1 MAAGSSDP
9 IGEGYITSFAQPGG
23 NITGLTYAVSSE
35 RLQKQLEILKEA
47 VGPLSRVGIWWDGDP
62 DLYRRSWAP
71 ALDEAARQLGL
82 EMDGPFLVHKPED
95 FEGAFASMTE
105 RRAQAAI
112 VASSS
117 ITFAHRHRVA
127 RAALKYRLPVMAA
140 FRELPQAGMLMSY
153 GPNIAA
159 IYHRAASY
167 ADKVLKGTPP
177 GEIPVEQPTKYDLVI
192 NLKTAGALGL
202 TIPPTLLARADEVI
216 E

>member
-1 MAAGSSDP
+1 M
-9 IGEGYITSFAQPGG
+9 
-23 NITGLTYAVSSE
+23 L
-35 RLQKQLEILKEA
+35 
-47 VGPLSRVGIWWDGDP
+47 RVRGA
-62 DLYRRSWAP
+62 LALVLVVVRRVRVDEVVVL
-71 ALDEAARQLGL
+71 LDRRRRAHGRTRQLGL